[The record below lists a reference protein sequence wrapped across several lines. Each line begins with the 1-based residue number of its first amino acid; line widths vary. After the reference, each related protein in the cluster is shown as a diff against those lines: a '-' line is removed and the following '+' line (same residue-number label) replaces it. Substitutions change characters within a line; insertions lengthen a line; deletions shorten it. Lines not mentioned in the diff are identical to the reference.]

1 MPVRPALPAVSQL
14 RGLALGCLLT
24 GALAAHGQQDTSPSS
39 PSGVAGQDFPQQG
52 PPSQSFTDPSQL
64 FSGRTG
70 AFIGLGIGQIGGD
83 IYASTILNT
92 DFSIGPVGL
101 GLQLP
106 LNLLVV
112 NQGNCN
118 IDAPPCSRDDK
129 TYWGVL
135 RRRDWDEPT
144 DYLKLLRY
152 VRYGRKRDPVF
163 IQAGQLWGATIG
175 HGTLMNRYAN
185 SLSLD
190 HPKAG
195 MQLDINTTWF
205 GFETILDSFA
215 NPTLFGGRAY
225 VRPFGETMILRGFA
239 IGATVLTDRQA
250 PLALLYKAAPV
261 PTQPPQQPPSTQP
274 PLVLDTD
281 PEGNVR
287 LADSRTF
294 LAGGVDIEFE
304 VLRNSIITLIP
315 YIDANRLAG
324 AGNGLHFGI
333 LSTLALPIP
342 ILDVGLTARL
352 EYRVMQPGYI
362 PEYFDQTY
370 DIGRFQYATFAPD
383 PVTGATTTTFT
394 PKLKVAQDQHAAP
407 GGTGKQGYYG
417 ELAFNFGG
425 LLQVGGVYQDYQGD
439 FGASLGLF
447 ATFPKLE
454 IIKLSG
460 YYLRKNFNGLG
471 EAFKLDERS
480 LLAASAAYKL
490 FGPLYLRFDF
500 QRQWVVSTAST
511 GIEPINSYQVGLATY
526 LPF

>member
-1 MPVRPALPAVSQL
+1 MSARPALPAVLLL
-14 RGLALGCLLT
+14 RSLALGCAFAAMAT
-24 GALAAHGQQDTSPSS
+24 PAGAQQDTGPSS
-39 PSGVAGQDFPQQG
+39 PAGVAGQDFPQQG

-64 FSGRTG
+64 FSGRSG
-70 AFIGLGIGQIGGD
+70 AFFGLGIGQIGGD

-112 NQGNCN
+112 NKGNCN
-118 IDAPPCSRDDK
+118 VDAAPCSRDEK

-144 DYLKLLRY
+144 DYFKLLRY

-175 HGTLMNRYAN
+175 HGTLLNRYAN

-195 MQLDINTTWF
+195 LQLDINTTFF
-205 GFETILDSFA
+205 GFETLIDSFA

-225 VRPFGETMILRGFA
+225 VRPFGGTMILRGLA
-239 IGATVLTDRQA
+239 IGATVLADRAA
-250 PLALLYKAAPV
+250 PLALLRNPGPP
-261 PTQPPQQPPSTQP
+261 PT
-274 PLVLDTD
+274 LATD
-281 PEGNVR
+281 PQGN
-287 LADSRTF
+287 LLTADSRTF
-294 LAGGVDIEFE
+294 LAGGVDIEYE
-304 VLRNSIITLIP
+304 LVRNSIISLIP

-324 AGNGLHFGI
+324 AGNGLHLGI

-352 EYRVMQPGYI
+352 EYRIMQPGYI

-370 DIGRFQYATFAPD
+370 DIGRFQYATYTRD
-383 PVTGATTTTFT
+383 PATGAATTTFA
-394 PKLKVAQDQHAAP
+394 PKLKVAQDQHLA
-407 GGTGKQGYYG
+407 GGDGRQGYYG

-425 LLQVGGVYQDYQGD
+425 ILQVGGVYQDYQGD

-454 IIKLSG
+454 IVKLSG

-471 EAFKLDERS
+471 EAFRLDERS

-511 GIEPINSYQVGLATY
+511 EIEAVNSYQVGLATY